1 MKHKNE
7 NATKPD
13 TWFGLNKPEAKA
25 TDVDAVIFGI
35 PYDGGVSYRGG
46 AAQAPDLLR
55 ANTDHAT
62 PCTERLD
69 YFDDFT
75 VLDAGNFEGER
86 DEVFAEVQDYV
97 ETLVRNGVRFTM
109 IGGDHS
115 VTIPVERG
123 VNAALDEPFGIIHI
137 DAHMDLSYE
146 LEGDPLPWFHRTE
159 SFGNVEHYVGKKPLF
174 HRNPIH

>member
-1 MKHKNE
+1 MNQKNE
-7 NATKPD
+7 HAIKPD

-69 YFDDFT
+69 YFDDFA
-75 VLDAGNFEGER
+75 VLDAGKVLAPAVLAMSSGM
-86 DEVFAEVQDYV
+86 DGS
-97 ETLVRNGVRFTM
+97 LVR
-109 IGGDHS
+109 H
-115 VTIPVERG
+115 
-123 VNAALDEPFGIIHI
+123 LDKTRCRPPCPPSP
-137 DAHMDLSYE
+137 APQACYLN
-146 LEGDPLPWFHRTE
+146 T
-159 SFGNVEHYVGKKPLF
+159 
-174 HRNPIH
+174 